1 MPPRTL
7 VNYVDEAIADVGMRV
22 DRVTEAV
29 QMQFT
34 VNEEKISSE
43 LKVLFVALVFGIAG
57 AGLATFSRR

>member
-34 VNEEKISSE
+34 VNDEIPVSAVYEW
-43 LKVLFVALVFGIAG
+43 VG
-57 AGLATFSRR
+57 